1 MQTRVLV
8 LAVLAAAVVSS
19 TAEPLASFDRA
30 VLSSRDEWGLA
41 AMQQTNGASYEFF
54 EDLLP
59 PPRYVNADFRFY
71 PIVLSAPHAPV
82 KGRLI
87 SNGSGVN
94 VRGGSRGW
102 NDPGTPVTFRVGP
115 DELRFGDIANRLH
128 QPTLAG
134 GYLPI
139 VEVRYEHGLEA
150 SKYLPPVGTKPV
162 VLQRQIGFEHMSNVY
177 AVEAFAS
184 TDADLASNG
193 VVFARFSLASGSN
206 GIITVHAETRP
217 NKFTNG
223 FIVDPDGQGLI
234 WLEKT
239 WDLARGTAHARIGT
253 NKFATVAIATKP
265 FPAEALKGLIADGK
279 FNYDAQRKQ
288 CADTWNKLLA
298 RGMNAEVPEPVVN
311 NAWRNLII
319 QDISIILD
327 DKMNYSA
334 GNQYQKMYAAESTDA
349 ALPLLA
355 WGQEEEMRHV
365 FNGIMNVKDER
376 LPHHFAGHKLTDVI
390 RYYWQTRDLAFI
402 KEKRPLWQ
410 KYLDSILNGRTGEHG
425 LLPKENYCTD
435 IEEPCYSFT
444 ANAICWSAVRDMVPI
459 LEDLG
464 DKQEAAKVAEF
475 AADFKQKI
483 LAAVE
488 ENLHRE
494 TTPPFIPMG
503 LYSTEGTHDPI
514 YNTRIGGYWD
524 LISGY
529 ILDSR
534 IFVGTE
540 KEAWLPTY
548 YQEHGGLF
556 MGLTRSGTPDHTFW
570 TGQHRT
576 NPLYGMRYIVDCLRR
591 DDVDRALVSFYGMLA
606 HGMTRNTFIGAEG
619 CSIQPLDEGGRF
631 FYCPPNT
638 SANGQWLAVL
648 RNILVQD
655 WDVDEDGRPD
665 TLRLA
670 YGTPK
675 RWLDDGKTVKV
686 ERAPTAFGP
695 VSYKIESHLSNGHVL
710 AKIELPTRN
719 KATQFLFR
727 VRVPDGWHITRASV
741 DNRALPV
748 DQTGSVDLTSLH
760 GKLAINFDVSRN

>member
-1 MQTRVLV
+1 MT
-8 LAVLAAAVVSS
+8 LALPFLLAISLAT
-19 TAEPLASFDRA
+19 TADSLPSFDQA
-30 VLSSRDEWGLA
+30 VNSIRDEWGLA
-41 AMQQTNGASYEFF
+41 AMHQTNGASYEFF
-54 EDLLP
+54 ENLLP

-71 PIVLSAPHAPV
+71 PIVLSAPHAKV
-82 KGRLI
+82 KARLI
-87 SNGSGVN
+87 SNGSGIN
-94 VRGGSRGW
+94 LRGGSRSW
-102 NDPGTPVTFRVGP
+102 NDSGTPVIFRVGP
-115 DELRFGDIANRLH
+115 DEFRFGDILNRLH
-128 QPTLAG
+128 QPTLAD

-139 VEVRYEHGLEA
+139 VEVRYEHGVEA
-150 SKYLPPVGTKPV
+150 SKYLPKAGSTSPNARVGV
-162 VLQRQIGFEHMSNVY
+162 EHMSNVY
-177 AVEAFAS
+177 SVEAFAS
-184 TDADLASNG
+184 TNPDLAAHG
-193 VVFARFSLASGSN
+193 VIFARFSLASGSN
-206 GIITVHAETRP
+206 GIITVHSEIRP
-217 NKFTNG
+217 NKFTNE
-223 FIVDPDGQGLI
+223 FIVDSDGQALI

-239 WDLARGTAHARIGT
+239 WDMARGSAHAKIGT
-253 NKFATVAIATKP
+253 NKFATIAIATKP
-265 FPAEALKGLIADGK
+265 FPADVAKQLVASGK
-279 FNYDAQRKQ
+279 FNYDAQRQQ
-288 CADTWNKLLA
+288 CAQTWNALLA
-298 RGMNAEVPEPVVN
+298 RGMNVEVPEPIVN

-319 QDISIILD
+319 QDIAIILD

-349 ALPLLA
+349 ALPMLA
-355 WGQEEEMRHV
+355 WGQEDEMRHV
-365 FNGIMNVKDER
+365 FDGIMNVRDDR
-376 LPHHFAGHKLTDVI
+376 LPHHFAGHKLSDVV
-390 RYYWQTRDLAFI
+390 RYYWQTRDLDFI
-402 KEKRPLWQ
+402 KAKRPLWQ

-444 ANAICWSAVRDMVPI
+444 ANATCWAALRDMAPI
-459 LEDLG
+459 LEELG
-464 DKQEAAKVAEF
+464 DKEEADKVAAF

-503 LYSTEGTHDPI
+503 LYSTEQTHDPI

-534 IFVGTE
+534 ILVGTE
-540 KEAWLPTY
+540 METWLPTY

-591 DDVDRALVSFYGMLA
+591 DDVERALVSFYGMLA

-619 CSIQPLDEGGRF
+619 CSIQPLDDGGRF

-638 SANGQWLAVL
+638 SANGQWLSVL

-655 WDVDEDGRPD
+655 WDTDEDGRPD

-670 YGTPK
+670 FGTPK
-675 RWLDDGKTVKV
+675 RWLDDGKTIKV
-686 ERAPTAFGP
+686 EHAPTAFGP
-695 VSYKIESHLSNGHVL
+695 VSYTIESSIATGHLL
-710 AKIELPTRN
+710 AKVELPTRN
-719 KATQFLFR
+719 KATQILFR
-727 VRVPDGWHITRASV
+727 ARVPDGWHVTRAAIAGH
-741 DNRALPV
+741 DIPV
-748 DQTGSVDLTSLH
+748 DKNGSIDVTRWH
-760 GKLAINFDVSRN
+760 GSIAVHFDVARN

>member
-1 MQTRVLV
+1 MTSRV

-19 TAEPLASFDRA
+19 TAEPLASFDQA
-30 VLSSRDEWGLA
+30 VTSSRDEWGVA
-41 AMQQTNGASYEFF
+41 AMHQTNGASYEFF
-54 EDLLP
+54 KDLLP

-71 PIVLSAPHAPV
+71 PIVLSAPHA
-82 KGRLI
+82 KIKARLI

-94 VRGGSRGW
+94 LRGGSRGW

-115 DELRFGDIANRLH
+115 DELRFGDILNRLH
-128 QPTLAG
+128 QPTLAD

-139 VEVRYEHGLEA
+139 AEVRYEHGVEA
-150 SKYLPPVGTKPV
+150 SKYLPKPGTTSPTKK
-162 VLQRQIGFEHMSNVY
+162 LGIDHMSNVY

-184 TDADLASNG
+184 TDPDFASNG
-193 VVFARFSLASGSN
+193 VVFAKFSLASGSN

-223 FIVDPDGQGLI
+223 FIVDADGNGLI
-234 WLEKT
+234 WLEKS
-239 WDLARGTAHARIGT
+239 WDMARGTAHARIDT
-253 NKFATVAIATKP
+253 NKFATIAIAAKP
-265 FPAEALKGLIADGK
+265 FAADALKAFIASGK
-279 FNYDAQRKQ
+279 FNYDSQRQQ

-298 RGMNAEVPEPVVN
+298 LGMNVEVPEPIVN

-349 ALPLLA
+349 ALPMLA
-355 WGQEEEMRHV
+355 WGQEDEMRQV
-365 FNGIMNVKDER
+365 FDGIMNVRDER
-376 LPHHFAGHKLTDVI
+376 LPHHFAGHKLSDVV
-390 RYYWQTRDLAFI
+390 RYYWQTRDLDFI
-402 KEKRPLWQ
+402 KSKRPLWQ

-444 ANAICWSAVRDMVPI
+444 ANATCWAAVRDMVPV
-459 LEDLG
+459 LEELG
-464 DKQEAAKVAEF
+464 DKEQAAKVSAF
-475 AADFKQKI
+475 ATDFKQKI
-483 LAAVE
+483 LAAVD

-503 LYSTEGTHDPI
+503 LYSTEQIHDPI

-534 IFVGTE
+534 ILVGTE
-540 KEAWLPTY
+540 KETWLPDY

-591 DDVDRALVSFYGMLA
+591 DDVERALVSFYGMLA

-638 SANGQWLAVL
+638 SANGQWLSVL

-670 YGTPK
+670 FGTPK
-675 RWLDDGKTVKV
+675 RWLEDGKTIKV

-695 VSYKIESHLSNGHVL
+695 VSYKIESHLNKGHVL
-710 AKIELPTRN
+710 AQVELPARN
-719 KATQFLFR
+719 KANQILFR
-727 VRVPDGWHITRASV
+727 ARVPEGWHVMHADV
-741 DNRALPV
+741 AGHELPV
-748 DQTGSVDLTSLH
+748 DNNGSVNLTSLQ
-760 GKLAINFDVSRN
+760 GKLVINFDVSRN